1 MRGFIIGFLFLLAFA
16 VPARWY
22 FVCQLRH
29 HCGDEPAVV
38 VPTRPMTLS
47 LYDGEKTVLQG
58 YEQFGFTP
66 NAIMPD
72 LSPNN
77 QAFLAKVAE
86 YLKANPVKNI
96 TLTGRYLESEKA
108 AKSGIFENIGIARAA
123 AVEQLLVKMG
133 VNEKRFSIDYQ
144 MVADVALDEPISF
157 NLFSPKPNDYDHPVY
172 SFKDNTFSDANFA
185 FGSDEFKP
193 GEQCILYAD
202 SVKTFLAANPTMTL
216 TITGHTDSIG
226 AEKINLNLGLRRA
239 KNAAAYFRELGVKS
253 EIISTT
259 KGEEMPIAPN
269 TIDGNDNPDGR
280 QKNRRVNFKI
290 DEKTA
295 Q

>member
-1 MRGFIIGFLFLLAFA
+1 MRGFIIGFIVFLAYA
-16 VPARWY
+16 IPARWY

-29 HCGDEPAVV
+29 NCGDEPTVV
-38 VPTRPMTLS
+38 TTRPMTLA
-47 LYDGEKTVLQG
+47 LKYGEYTILQD
-58 YEQFGFTP
+58 YEQFGFPT
-66 NAIMPD
+66 NAVQPD

-77 QAFLAKVAE
+77 QVFLEKVAE
-86 YLKANPVKNI
+86 YLKANSTKNI
-96 TLTGRYLESEKA
+96 TLTGRFLESEKA

-133 VNEKRFSIDYQ
+133 VDEKRFSIDHQ
-144 MVADVALDEPISF
+144 QVAGISIAEPLSFALYT
-157 NLFSPKPNDYDHPVY
+157 PKPNDYDRPVY

-185 FGSDEFKP
+185 FGSAEFKP

-202 SVKTFLAANPTMTL
+202 SVKTFLTANPDMVL

-226 AEKINLNLGLRRA
+226 LDVANLNLGLRRA
-239 KNAAAYFRELGVKS
+239 KNAASYLRELGVKS
-253 EIISTT
+253 TIETVS
-259 KGEEMPIAPN
+259 KGKELPIAPN
-269 TIDGNDNPDGR
+269 SIAGKDNPEGR

-290 DEKTA
+290 EEKPA